1 MLQQVSDEKSVL
13 LRMTLLTSLWCG
25 AIWLLVVCA
34 TVGILLGFG
43 AHWSATLDAVGYF
56 RVHFAILA
64 AVGGVL
70 AIGLPR
76 WRVKWIGFGAAFL
89 AIAMLGPV
97 WRGVERSSGDA
108 ASTRAVTVMT
118 ANVLGGSNPSLHL
131 AASVLM
137 AADADV
143 LAIVEAPPA
152 WSRST
157 ALLARHYP
165 YSSAEADGPNGVIL
179 FSKFPL
185 RRIEQ
190 ARADRNS
197 PAFATAFV
205 DLGGGAAIGVTA
217 VHLSWPIV
225 AAGAQD
231 KQIAIIGSLLSA
243 EVGPKV
249 LMGDFNAPPWSA
261 AMKRVELN
269 TDLSMIGGL
278 RRTWLGGY
286 PNPIRYATTGSLYG
300 NEVPALLGQHIDHV
314 LLSPDTGV
322 DGIEVIPLPGSDHRA
337 VWARIQVPL
346 RPMGSLFAG
355 G

>member
-1 MLQQVSDEKSVL
+1 MLQQVSDEKGVL
-13 LRMTLLTSLWCG
+13 LQMTFLMGLWRWG
-25 AIWLLVVCA
+25 VWLLVVGA

-43 AHWSATLDAVGYF
+43 GRWSSVLDAIGFF
-56 RVHFAILA
+56 RIHFAVLA

-70 AIGLPR
+70 AIGVPR
-76 WRVKWIGFGAAFL
+76 WRVKWIGFGAALL
-89 AIAMLGPV
+89 AVATLGPV
-97 WRGVERSSGDA
+97 WHSVERPA
-108 ASTRAVTVMT
+108 ANPANARAVTVMT

-131 AASVLM
+131 TSSVLM
-137 AADADV
+137 AANADV
-143 LAIVEAPPA
+143 LAVIEAPRA
-152 WSRST
+152 WSKPT

-165 YSSAEADGPNGVIL
+165 YSSAQPGVRNGVIL

-185 RRIEQ
+185 RRIEL
-190 ARADRNS
+190 ANADRDS

-205 DLGGGAAIGVTA
+205 DLGRGTGIGVTA

-225 AAGAQD
+225 ASGAQD

-243 EVGPKV
+243 EAGPKL
-249 LMGDFNAPPWSA
+249 LMGDFNAAPWSE
-261 AMKRVELN
+261 AMNRVEAN

-286 PNPIRYATTGSLYG
+286 PNPIRYIMTGSLYG
-300 NEVPALLGQHIDHV
+300 DEVPALLGQHIDHV

-322 DGIEVIPLPGSDHRA
+322 DGIEVIPLPGSDHRG
-337 VWARIQVPL
+337 VWTRLQVPL
-346 RPMGSLFAG
+346 RPIGSLFAG